1 MSLRINN
8 RVSLPLDE
16 LTISAVRA
24 QGPGGQNVNKVS
36 SAAHLRFDIKA
47 SSLPAAWKTRL
58 LALNDQ
64 RINADGMVIIK
75 ARDHRSLEK
84 NRQAAL
90 DRLRVLIQSIAT
102 PPKPRIPTRPT
113 RAAKQRRID
122 TKTRRGKTKAMR
134 GRIKE

>member
-134 GRIKE
+134 GRIKG